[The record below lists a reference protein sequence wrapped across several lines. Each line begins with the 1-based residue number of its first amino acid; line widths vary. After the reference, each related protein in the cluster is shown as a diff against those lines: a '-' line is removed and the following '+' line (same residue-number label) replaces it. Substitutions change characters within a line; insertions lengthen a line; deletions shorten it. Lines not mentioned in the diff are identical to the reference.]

1 VTVVVYLSLLLAGV
15 LCFALHYLAQYRLA
29 AYLRQRYP
37 QQWKIIAI
45 PEQGKPSVIRTWLRL
60 QQVLRS
66 SAPLLFNDGTITGWH
81 RTWRYSQWVAW
92 GMWLAALAA
101 QLLAR

>member
-1 VTVVVYLSLLLAGV
+1 VTVIVYLSLLLAGA

-29 AYLRQRYP
+29 THLRQRYP

-45 PEQGKPSVIRTWLRL
+45 PEQGKPSGVRTWLRL

-66 SAPLLFNDGTITGWH
+66 SAPLLFNDDTITAWH
-81 RTWRYSQWVAW
+81 RTWRYSQWLAW
-92 GMWLAALAA
+92 GCWLAALAV

>member
-1 VTVVVYLSLLLAGV
+1 MVVVYLSFLVAGV

-29 AYLRQRYP
+29 SYLRRRYP

-45 PEQGKPSVIRTWLRL
+45 PEQGKPGAVRTWLRL

-66 SAPLLFNDGTITGWH
+66 SAPLLFDDNTITGWH
-81 RTWRYSQWVAW
+81 RTWRFSQWLAW
-92 GMWLAALAA
+92 GFWLAALAL
-101 QLLAR
+101 QWLAR